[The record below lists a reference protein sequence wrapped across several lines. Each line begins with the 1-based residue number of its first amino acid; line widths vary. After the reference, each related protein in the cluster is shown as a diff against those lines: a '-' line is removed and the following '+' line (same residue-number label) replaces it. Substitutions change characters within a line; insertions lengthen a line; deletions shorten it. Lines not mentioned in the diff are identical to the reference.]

1 MPATCLGVFVAG
13 SRKLGHRVALE
24 PFFDTVRI
32 DVGDADK
39 MMQQGLEAGVNLRKL
54 DGSSVSIA
62 LDETT
67 MIEDVDTLFSVLN
80 GGSKPDFDA
89 LSLAEQV

>member
-1 MPATCLGVFVAG
+1 MAP
-13 SRKLGHRVALE
+13 E

-32 DVGDADK
+32 DVGDAEK
-39 MMQQGLEAGVNLRKL
+39 VVQQGLQAGVNLRKL
-54 DGSSVSIA
+54 DSSCVSIA

-80 GGSKPDFDA
+80 GGSKPDFDVA
-89 LSLAEQV
+89 SLAEQVC